1 MSSIRSLTLTGG
13 ALAGLIPTFL
23 TLFVW
28 VSSATAFTGTLDS
41 RFAAKPDLMTE
52 FEGSNPQSRETI
64 GHNRWQSLL
73 DAYLISDDQEPNLF
87 RYGAVSSEDRA
98 SLDAYIASLE
108 AVAITSYNRN
118 EQKAYWINFYNA
130 LTVQTVLDHYPVRS
144 IRDIKISPGFFSSG
158 PWGKKLV
165 TVEGVD
171 LSLDDIEHRILRP
184 IWNDNRIHYGVNCA
198 SMGCPDLWP
207 DVFTPDNMDAALDAA
222 ATKYINAGRGVT
234 VVGGRVT
241 LSKIYEWYD
250 EDFGGTDEGV
260 LEHILKYA
268 RKPLARNINQR
279 IGLIKT
285 DYDWALNAPK

>member
-1 MSSIRSLTLTGG
+1 MSSIRSLTLMGV
-13 ALAGLIPTFL
+13 ALAGLIPAFL

-28 VSSATAFTGTLDS
+28 VNSATAFTGTLDS

-87 RYGAVSSEDRA
+87 RYGAVSAEDRA

-108 AVAITSYNRN
+108 AVAITSYNRD
-118 EQKAYWINFYNA
+118 EQKAYWINLYNA
-130 LTVQTVLDHYPVRS
+130 LTVQTVLEHYPVRS
-144 IRDIKISPGFFSSG
+144 IRDINISPGFFSSG